1 LVRALRGRSAR
12 GDPGIDAEGR
22 DITMKPGR
30 RLVGASVVLS
40 FFSAAIC
47 AEQTDTCAGLE
58 GTILTQCRSNQQ
70 TLRQQ
75 EHLEQLLQQQQ
86 ERQNELDQQ
95 QREVQQQLES
105 MRLQNESLRKQLER
119 EIASQPARPGATTS
133 SNSSKSADLKSW
145 KADNPWFGSDY
156 ARTQFATRYIKQL
169 EKERP
174 DLAGR
179 ELLDAVSTKVNET
192 FAARH

>member
-1 LVRALRGRSAR
+1 
-12 GDPGIDAEGR
+12 
-22 DITMKPGR
+22 MKPAY
-30 RLVGASVVLS
+30 LLLS
-40 FFSAAIC
+40 LAVFSGAIC

-58 GTILTQCRSNQQ
+58 GTGLTQCRQN
-70 TLRQQ
+70 R
-75 EHLEQLLQQQQ
+75 LEQQLQQQQ
-86 ERQNELDQQ
+86 ERQNQLDRQ

-119 EIASQPARPGATTS
+119 ATANPPARPVATVTTEA
-133 SNSSKSADLKSW
+133 SKGQDLKSW
-145 KADNPWFGSDY
+145 RADNPWYGSDY

-169 EKERP
+169 QQERP

-192 FAARH
+192 FGAKP